1 MLLFSLL
8 ISLSPIL
15 PHIQDF
21 ESGTGKGEKVLIL
34 QHEQSYGSSVFAPV
48 SLMLLKGIYHFYSMI
63 LWSLKKQGLL
73 QDTIKTDSL
82 SESCLFS
89 CFFKGLD
96 IYLSFWST
104 HKFNYSSKRL
114 EILCG
119 TYFKIFIETDNPTMG
134 LMPPFHLLYVITDLN
149 QTFAHPL
156 ATCSQ

>member
-1 MLLFSLL
+1 MNKAM
-8 ISLSPIL
+8 
-15 PHIQDF
+15 D
-21 ESGTGKGEKVLIL
+21 L
-34 QHEQSYGSSVFAPV
+34 QFLPV

-63 LWSLKKQGLL
+63 LWSLKKLCLSRIESQCRVCCR
-73 QDTIKTDSL
+73 IKSKLTL
-82 SESCLFS
+82 CLKVVCFP

-156 ATCSQ
+156 ATCS